1 MTAALHYA
9 EMGYA
14 VFPCKPGTSRPET
27 KHGFKDASL
36 DPEQIERW
44 WSQNPRA
51 NIGLPTAGLVVVD
64 IDGPDN
70 PWPGP
75 ERAHELCIG
84 PMATTPSGGMLRWI
98 NAKDIVQRF
107 ADDELQG

>member
-1 MTAALHYA
+1 MSELMTAALHYA

-44 WSQNPRA
+44 WSQNPCA
-51 NIGLPTAGLVVVD
+51 NIGLPTAGLVIVD

-70 PWPGP
+70 TWPGL
-75 ERAHELCIG
+75 ERAPELSVG
-84 PMATTPSGGMLRWI
+84 PMATTPSGGSHRIFRQSEGAGW
-98 NAKDIVQRF
+98 R
-107 ADDELQG
+107 